1 MSIESAKILRNGKV
15 LSNSLPET
23 SSIDVNNIPNFNM
36 ESSNNFS
43 EEINQSGRNSPTNED
58 HTQTANE
65 ERFNR
70 LQDEMSIL
78 KSLMEKIISQNEE
91 RNKQNGGSF
100 ATSSYAVGT
109 SNMVTGV
116 NRTHRNQRHHFQD
129 EEDEDD
135 YEDAPSN
142 TTESALLNA
151 IQDLPRKLQKTN
163 TNFFKL
169 TCQISADQKTN
180 TTSSNTYYSIIS
192 APSPIKSR
200 KKIKSTSSRA
210 YFETRPSIFG
220 KLSLQAQQ
228 RHCKMSSNYSEKNL
242 QKKT

>member
-23 SSIDVNNIPNFNM
+23 SSIDANNIPNLNM

-58 HTQTANE
+58 RTQTANE

-109 SNMVTGV
+109 SNTCAIHYGKK
-116 NRTHRNQRHHFQD
+116 NILEARPIQL
-129 EEDEDD
+129 EEFVQ
-135 YEDAPSN
+135 YNNPTSANSN
-142 TTESALLNA
+142 Y
-151 IQDLPRKLQKTN
+151 P
-163 TNFFKL
+163 
-169 TCQISADQKTN
+169 
-180 TTSSNTYYSIIS
+180 
-192 APSPIKSR
+192 SR
-200 KKIKSTSSRA
+200 KW
-210 YFETRPSIFG
+210 PS
-220 KLSLQAQQ
+220 
-228 RHCKMSSNYSEKNL
+228 
-242 QKKT
+242 

>member
-15 LSNSLPET
+15 LSNSSPET
-23 SSIDVNNIPNFNM
+23 SSIDANNIPNLNM

-43 EEINQSGRNSPTNED
+43 EEINQSGRNSSTNED

-109 SNMVTGV
+109 SNRDPLGKKVFEKKS
-116 NRTHRNQRHHFQD
+116 H
-129 EEDEDD
+129 
-135 YEDAPSN
+135 
-142 TTESALLNA
+142 NA
-151 IQDLPRKLQKTN
+151 
-163 TNFFKL
+163 
-169 TCQISADQKTN
+169 
-180 TTSSNTYYSIIS
+180 
-192 APSPIKSR
+192 
-200 KKIKSTSSRA
+200 
-210 YFETRPSIFG
+210 
-220 KLSLQAQQ
+220 
-228 RHCKMSSNYSEKNL
+228 EKNL
-242 QKKT
+242 KGGPFRIS

>member
-23 SSIDVNNIPNFNM
+23 SSIDANNIPNLNM

-109 SNMVTGV
+109 SN
-116 NRTHRNQRHHFQD
+116 RD
-129 EEDEDD
+129 
-135 YEDAPSN
+135 
-142 TTESALLNA
+142 
-151 IQDLPRKLQKTN
+151 
-163 TNFFKL
+163 
-169 TCQISADQKTN
+169 
-180 TTSSNTYYSIIS
+180 
-192 APSPIKSR
+192 
-200 KKIKSTSSRA
+200 
-210 YFETRPSIFG
+210 
-220 KLSLQAQQ
+220 LSL
-228 RHCKMSSNYSEKNL
+228 RILHF
-242 QKKT
+242 T

>member
-23 SSIDVNNIPNFNM
+23 SSIDASNIPNLNM

-151 IQDLPRKLQKTN
+151 IQDLP
-163 TNFFKL
+163 
-169 TCQISADQKTN
+169 
-180 TTSSNTYYSIIS
+180 
-192 APSPIKSR
+192 
-200 KKIKSTSSRA
+200 
-210 YFETRPSIFG
+210 
-220 KLSLQAQQ
+220 
-228 RHCKMSSNYSEKNL
+228 
-242 QKKT
+242 

>member
-23 SSIDVNNIPNFNM
+23 SSIDANNIPNLNM

-70 LQDEMSIL
+70 LQDEMSTL

-163 TNFFKL
+163 TKLLQTHVPNFRGSKDKYNEFEHLL
-169 TCQISADQKTN
+169 TTQSFPPHRQ
-180 TTSSNTYYSIIS
+180 
-192 APSPIKSR
+192 
-200 KKIKSTSSRA
+200 
-210 YFETRPSIFG
+210 
-220 KLSLQAQQ
+220 
-228 RHCKMSSNYSEKNL
+228 
-242 QKKT
+242 

>member
-1 MSIESAKILRNGKV
+1 
-15 LSNSLPET
+15 
-23 SSIDVNNIPNFNM
+23 
-36 ESSNNFS
+36 
-43 EEINQSGRNSPTNED
+43 
-58 HTQTANE
+58 
-65 ERFNR
+65 
-70 LQDEMSIL
+70 MSIL

-163 TNFFKL
+163 TKLLQTHVPNFRGSK
-169 TCQISADQKTN
+169 D
-180 TTSSNTYYSIIS
+180 
-192 APSPIKSR
+192 
-200 KKIKSTSSRA
+200 
-210 YFETRPSIFG
+210 
-220 KLSLQAQQ
+220 
-228 RHCKMSSNYSEKNL
+228 
-242 QKKT
+242 

>member
-23 SSIDVNNIPNFNM
+23 SSIDANNIPNLNM

-43 EEINQSGRNSPTNED
+43 EEINQFGRNSPTNED

-109 SNMVTGV
+109 SNNDVRSQIVLGCSHSLSMVLYKT
-116 NRTHRNQRHHFQD
+116 
-129 EEDEDD
+129 
-135 YEDAPSN
+135 
-142 TTESALLNA
+142 
-151 IQDLPRKLQKTN
+151 KLMQ
-163 TNFFKL
+163 L
-169 TCQISADQKTN
+169 
-180 TTSSNTYYSIIS
+180 
-192 APSPIKSR
+192 
-200 KKIKSTSSRA
+200 
-210 YFETRPSIFG
+210 
-220 KLSLQAQQ
+220 
-228 RHCKMSSNYSEKNL
+228 
-242 QKKT
+242 